1 MTSVAAGDATE
12 DDLAGVVATMLNAN
26 IRPVVD
32 EGVLVG
38 ILSRRDVLRCV
49 ARPELTPANVAARR
63 AAKVERRRPRARRR
77 SSPPPRPKRLRRPRR
92 RCRGSVMRHTT
103 VAEVMSK
110 RVVSVGPED
119 SFTDVA
125 RLLYTATI
133 SAVPVIGLDGALLGV
148 VSDADLLATAA
159 RAGGPEPLTAGPA
172 NALGR
177 GPRANVGARTAEELM
192 TAPVETVTPQTGV
205 AEAARKMLELGLR
218 WMPVTDEVARIVGV
232 VSRSDMLAVFLHDD
246 ASIRAEVVVD
256 VLERTLLMDPAR
268 VEVEVRR
275 GVVTLTGQLDTRA
288 DAEPAGGR
296 PSGSRASSA

>member
-1 MTSVAAGDATE
+1 
-12 DDLAGVVATMLNAN
+12 
-26 IRPVVD
+26 
-32 EGVLVG
+32 
-38 ILSRRDVLRCV
+38 
-49 ARPELTPANVAARR
+49 
-63 AAKVERRRPRARRR
+63 
-77 SSPPPRPKRLRRPRR
+77 
-92 RCRGSVMRHTT
+92 MRHTT

-133 SAVPVIGLDGALLGV
+133 SAVPVIGPDGDLLGV

-288 DAEPAGGR
+288 DAELAARLTERVEGVICVIDRLRYRVDERPADSPRCRLLILCAATCGDGAVTASRGG
-296 PSGSRASSA
+296 A